1 MIKVEGYQNLYRDE
15 NSGAIINTD
24 SLAYNQYVN
33 SLEQRQLQKKEIS
46 EIKNDIDEIKSLL
59 RNLLLNLSLIHIS
72 EPTRRS

>member
-46 EIKNDIDEIKSLL
+46 EINKALQSL
-59 RNLLLNLSLIHIS
+59 
-72 EPTRRS
+72 